1 MDRIDRR
8 PAPRVVSLR
17 LCPHGFFALLL
28 ALPSLA
34 LGQSA
39 NPLERLQLPDTSTL
53 LVLGAGFGVV
63 LLAAGVLIFAIRQLR
78 REAEER
84 RRLYNRHRRGG
95 HQHGHRSH
103 LGPRPTPTTD

>member
-1 MDRIDRR
+1 MDRIDRLHG
-8 PAPRVVSLR
+8 PRAASLR
-17 LCPHGFFALLL
+17 LGLHALLWLVL

-34 LGQSA
+34 RAQS
-39 NPLERLQLPDTSTL
+39 NLLERLQLPDTSTL

-63 LLAAGVLIFAIRQLR
+63 LIAAGVLVFAIRQLR

-95 HQHGHRSH
+95 HVHRSH
-103 LGPRPTPTTD
+103 LGPPRAPMAD